1 MRRTLIFLSMLLPLL
16 FVSCND
22 DDKQEN
28 PDETILRM
36 EGKYALHDYTADRVN
51 RVYDIYNPTMGDK
64 RIEID
69 HIGSGYLEM
78 ECKEYGRYGW
88 EDVGEY
94 KFTYADGQL
103 HTTSR
108 DFNFLITDDGT
119 LQVTHLDNNT
129 LILQSNAGMKT
140 SYRFVRIDN

>member
-22 DDKQEN
+22 DDNQEN

-36 EGKYALHDYTADRVN
+36 EGKYALHDYTADGVN
-51 RVYDIYNPTMGDK
+51 RVYDIYNPTTGDK

-78 ECKEYGRYGW
+78 ECEEYGRYGW
-88 EDVGEY
+88 EDMGEY

-108 DFNFLITDDGT
+108 DFKFLITDDGT
-119 LQVTHLDNNT
+119 LRVTHLDNNT
-129 LILQSNAGMKT
+129 LVVQSNAGMNT

>member
-22 DDKQEN
+22 DDNQEN

-51 RVYDIYNPTMGDK
+51 RVYDIYNPIKGDK

-78 ECKEYGRYGW
+78 ECEEYGQYGW

-140 SYRFVRIDN
+140 SYRFVRIDK